1 MQLKT
6 SFKASMRLVKSLL
19 IVNKGNYIMM
29 EISHLNFSEGPM
41 KVAPFSHAVK
51 AGEFLFVTGQMPTL
65 KDDNSK
71 LISGDIEEQT
81 HQVMRNLVNVLNAAG
96 SSLDKVIFSRVY
108 LVNFGDFEKMNK
120 VYASYFSKN
129 KLPARTCIGVTG
141 LAVGASVEIDFIAGF

>member
-1 MQLKT
+1 
-6 SFKASMRLVKSLL
+6 
-19 IVNKGNYIMM
+19 MM
-29 EISHLNFSEGPM
+29 EISHLNFSDGPM

-65 KDDNSK
+65 KADNSK

-81 HQVMRNLVNVLNAAG
+81 HQVMRNLVDVLHAAG

-141 LAVGASVEIDFIAGF
+141 LAVGATVEIDFIAGF

>member
-1 MQLKT
+1 
-6 SFKASMRLVKSLL
+6 
-19 IVNKGNYIMM
+19 MM
-29 EISHLNFSEGPM
+29 EIAHLNFSDGPM
-41 KVAPFSHAVK
+41 KVAPFSHAVR

-65 KDDNSK
+65 KTDNSK

-81 HQVMRNLVNVLNAAG
+81 HQVMRNLVDVLQLAG

-108 LVNFGDFEKMNK
+108 LVNFGDFDKMNE

>member
-1 MQLKT
+1 
-6 SFKASMRLVKSLL
+6 
-19 IVNKGNYIMM
+19 MM
-29 EISHLNFSEGPM
+29 EISYLNFSNGPM
-41 KVAPFSHAVK
+41 KVGPFSHAVK

-65 KDDNSK
+65 KADNSK

-81 HQVMRNLVNVLNAAG
+81 HQVMRNLVDVLHAAG